1 MTEPIVVATD
11 GSRGATAAV
20 EWAAD
25 DAARKGSPLRIV
37 HAVDHRLYEVSYYPI
52 PSMQDF
58 MTRSGRQILREAEQ
72 IARDR
77 QSGVDVTAEM
87 IDGAPARVLREEA
100 THAAELVVGHRGLG
114 GFAGMLLGSVSMQVA
129 GHVAVPV
136 IVVRPGRM
144 PDYEEIV
151 VGIDGSAEC
160 EPALAYA
167 FEEARL
173 RGCGLRAIYAWQV
186 PALADAAGVIIY
198 DMDKAQQAQQR
209 FVMGKLAAWQ
219 EKYPEVT
226 VETEAVCAHPVT
238 ALAEASKKADLLVVG
253 SRGSGAISAVVLGS
267 VSRAVLHHAHCPVAV
282 VRS

>member
-25 DAARKGSPLRIV
+25 DAARKALPLRIV
-37 HAVDHRLYEVSYYPI
+37 HAVDRLPYETSHYPI
-52 PSMQDF
+52 PSMQNF
-58 MTRSGRQILREAEQ
+58 MTRSGRQVLREAEQ

-77 QSGVDVTAEM
+77 RSGIDVTAEM
-87 IDGAPARVLREEA
+87 LDGAPARVLREEA
-100 THAAELVVGHRGLG
+100 THASELVVGHRGLG
-114 GFAGMLLGSVSMQVA
+114 GFAGMLLGSVSMHVA

-136 IVVRPGRM
+136 IVVRPGPM
-144 PDYEEIV
+144 TDHEEIV

-173 RGCGLRAIYAWQV
+173 RGCGLYAIYAWQV
-186 PALADAAGVIIY
+186 PALADAAGVILY
-198 DMDKAQQAQQR
+198 DMNKVQQAQQR
-209 FVMGKLAAWQ
+209 FVVGTLAAWQ

-226 VETEAVCAHPVT
+226 VRAEAVCAHPVT
-238 ALAEASKKADLLVVG
+238 ALAEASEKADLLVVG
-253 SRGSGAISAVVLGS
+253 SCGSGVISAVILGS

>member
-1 MTEPIVVATD
+1 MTEPIIVATD

-25 DAARKGSPLRIV
+25 DAARKGLPLRIV
-37 HAVDHRLYEVSYYPI
+37 HAVDRLPYEVSRYPI
-52 PSMQDF
+52 PSMQDV

-77 QSGVDVTAEM
+77 QPGIDVTVE
-87 IDGAPARVLREEA
+87 ILDGAPARVLREEA
-100 THAAELVVGHRGLG
+100 THASELVVGHRGLG
-114 GFAGMLLGSVSMQVA
+114 GFAGMLLGSVSMHVA

-136 IVVRPGRM
+136 IVVRPGLM
-144 PDYEEIV
+144 TDHAEIV

-167 FEEARL
+167 FEEAAI
-173 RGCGLRAIYAWQV
+173 RGCGLRAIYAWQM
-186 PALADAAGVIIY
+186 PALADAAGVIY
-198 DMDKAQQAQQR
+198 DLDEVQRAQQR
-209 FVMGKLAAWQ
+209 FAVDTLAAWQ
-219 EKYPEVT
+219 EKHPEVA
-226 VETEAVCAHPVT
+226 VKTEAVCAHPVT
-238 ALAEASKKADLLVVG
+238 ALAEASEKADLLVVG
-253 SRGSGAISAVVLGS
+253 SHGSGIISAVVLGS